1 MTLSESDISSSRLDV
16 WKNKLLDLTN
26 RNRLLNHRETKGY
39 LRIVCPD
46 PGLLEDKLAR
56 GNQIRIVA
64 FPRPERDLEL
74 AFEDDLASNIDS
86 EADGQPPKQA
96 DSRHEE
102 DTDGLSPDDTEI
114 EQFALRQLKKQQ
126 AAVVVDLPEEEL
138 DKRSVQIFR
147 SARTSLQEGGTGT
160 LYLAVGFLHWKR
172 ERDSDRTFKA
182 PLILLPV
189 QMIRK
194 SVKDGI
200 RIIASDDEPRVNST
214 LLEMLRRDFGI
225 TIDGLEGELPTDDH
239 GLDVG
244 SIWDLFRNA
253 VSAARGF
260 KVTEEVVL
268 GNFSFVKYLM
278 WADLN
283 ERSDA
288 LASSNDIV
296 HHLMFTHSQAF
307 TGGGTQISKDTLDE
321 EFKPQDLHMPL
332 TADSSQIAAVA
343 AADKGN
349 SFIIFGPPGTG
360 KSQTISNIIANML
373 GKGKTVLFVSEKM
386 AALEVVYRR
395 LDEIGLGKFCLELH
409 SNKARKLDVLNQ
421 LRQARDFSS
430 WFSET
435 EWEIQGKKLL
445 QLRNNLNDFVEHL
458 HRRRKNGFSAYEG
471 IGMKLKHSDLAW
483 RVSLSWGRSDEHSKT
498 DFNEMK
504 EAVKTLIQAG
514 VLVDPQISPFRIVA
528 ATDWSPAWQRSIQDK
543 AGQLALDA
551 EACESSLG
559 EMCQTAN
566 LPASEAINHPQLLA
580 FGQLAEVLLNSH
592 GKETHV
598 FLGVE
603 GSAKLNALQ
612 AASQALSEYETAFK
626 KLSCSYEEFAWRRL
640 NGDDLQMRLSEAQN
654 SWWLGKILKTRKMR
668 STLKAGGAIGKPDP
682 NNDAPLLSILQES
695 GKKIDEL
702 SETLSELT
710 IWKEHSTDA
719 GEVSKLC
726 ELAND
731 ALEATATIAS
741 LPKNLMEL
749 RTTIA
754 ELIENQND
762 TLTPDAPIGRICAS
776 FLESLA
782 KLHQADRDFSEV
794 SLQSAVKNFRESP
807 NFLREIAEAAQSVS
821 TRDGDLKDWCAWMA
835 ARRASTL
842 LELESLVDAV
852 ESGAIP
858 FEAASDVFEAS
869 YFDWWTDALFEEDP
883 TLKDFSRT
891 EQQDTI
897 RNFCELD
904 SRYQEATANYIA
916 NQIALSISLKNNN
929 ERTSKWGIL
938 NRELEK
944 QRRHLPIRKLVTEA
958 GDVLVTLTPCFMMS
972 PLSVSQY
979 LPAGHNHFDVVI
991 FDEASQI
998 TTWDAIG
1005 TIARAKQVIVAGDP
1019 KQMPPTNF
1027 FDRQDEE
1034 LDEEDL
1040 DADLESILSEM
1051 LACDIPQQPLN
1062 LHYRSKKEDLI
1073 AFSNDRYYDNSL
1085 ITFPSPEKKRGL
1097 RLIESKGIYDRGKS
1111 RTNDEEA
1118 RQVVNE
1124 IMQRLQNSDKA
1135 IRQETIGVVTFNSEQ
1150 QRRIENLLDEERRN
1164 NPDIEWAFQEEDPEP
1179 VFVKNLE
1186 TVQGDE
1192 RDIILFSTGYGP
1204 DIAGNF
1210 YMNFGPLNREGGER
1224 RLNVALTRSR
1234 KQMLIFTSLDPD
1246 KMDLSRT
1253 QAKAVADLKHFLDFA
1268 EKGPIAL
1275 ASDTDGSVGDVESPF
1290 EAEVVKSLRSKGWE
1304 VESQIGVSSFRI
1316 DIGVKHPDQP
1326 GRYLAGVEC
1335 DGATY
1340 HSSYVAK
1347 ERDKIRQS
1355 VLEGLGWTLFR
1366 IWSPDWWLDRHKATE
1381 EIHKLLRD
1389 HLEADRQR
1397 RQISELK

>member
-1 MTLSESDISSSRLDV
+1 MTLPESDISSSRLDT

-26 RNRLLNHRETKGY
+26 RNRLLNHRDTKGC

-46 PGLLEDKLAR
+46 PSLLEDKLAR

-64 FPRPERDLEL
+64 FPRPERDPEL
-74 AFEDDLASNIDS
+74 DFEGDTETDLDS
-86 EADGQPPKQA
+86 EAAKPSSGFS
-96 DSRHEE
+96 DSKSESRVDNFDEA
-102 DTDGLSPDDTEI
+102 EI
-114 EQFALRQLKKQQ
+114 EEFALKQLNRTRT
-126 AAVVVDLPEEEL
+126 AVVVDLPEEEL
-138 DKRSVQIFR
+138 EKRSVQIFR
-147 SARTSLQEGGTGT
+147 RSRTALQEGGTGT
-160 LYLAVGFLHWKR
+160 LYLAIGFLHWKR

-189 QMIRK
+189 QMERQ

-200 RIIASDDEPRVNST
+200 RIVASDDEPRVNST

-225 TIDGLEGELPTDDH
+225 TVDEIDGELPTDEH
-239 GLDVG
+239 GLDVR
-244 SIWDLFRNA
+244 SIWDSFRNA
-253 VSAARGF
+253 VSATKGF
-260 KVTEEVVL
+260 KITEEVVL

-296 HHLMFTHSQAF
+296 RHLMFTHLQTFNGAGDPVLKES
-307 TGGGTQISKDTLDE
+307 LDK
-321 EFKPQDLHMPL
+321 EFKPEDLHLPL

-343 AADKGN
+343 AADRGN

-395 LDEIGLGKFCLELH
+395 LNEIGLGRFCLELH
-409 SNKARKLDVLNQ
+409 SNKARKRDVLNQ
-421 LRQARDFSS
+421 LQQARDFSS
-430 WFSET
+430 RLSTT
-435 EWEIQGKKLL
+435 ERESQSKELL
-445 QLRNNLNDFVEHL
+445 RLRNNLNDFVEHL
-458 HRRRKNGFSAYEG
+458 HKRRENGFSAFEG
-471 IGMKLKHSDLAW
+471 IGLKLKHSDLGW
-483 RVSLSWGRSDEHSKT
+483 RVSLSWGRSDEHSKE
-498 DFNEMK
+498 DLNKMR
-504 EAVKTLIQAG
+504 EAIKTLIQTG
-514 VLVDPQISPFRIVA
+514 VLVDPQVSPFRIVA
-528 ATDWSPAWQRSIQDK
+528 ATNWGPTWQRSIKDK
-543 AGQLALDA
+543 AKQLAFDA
-551 EACESSLG
+551 DTCESSLLH
-559 EMCQTAN
+559 MCKTAN
-566 LPASEAINHPQLLA
+566 LPASNAINYSQLLA
-580 FGQLAEVLLNSH
+580 FGQLAEVLLSSH
-592 GKETHV
+592 GNETHL
-598 FLGVE
+598 FLRGRM
-603 GSAKLNALQ
+603 SAKLNALQ
-612 AASQALSEYETAFK
+612 AADQALNEYETALK

-640 NGDDLQMRLSEAQN
+640 NGNDLQMRLSEAQN
-654 SWWLGKILKTRKMR
+654 SWWLGKILRTRKIR
-668 STLKAGGAIGKPDP
+668 ATLKKDGAIGKPDP
-682 NNDAPLLSILQES
+682 NNDAPLLSILKKS
-695 GKKIDEL
+695 GEKIDEL
-702 SETLSELT
+702 SEILSELT

-719 GEVSKLC
+719 EEANKLC
-726 ELAND
+726 ELANR
-731 ALEATATIAS
+731 ALEATAKIATS
-741 LPKNLMEL
+741 HENLIDL
-749 RTTIA
+749 RDAVA
-754 ELIENQND
+754 ELIEKQND
-762 TLTPDAPIGRICAS
+762 ALVPYTPLSITCTS
-776 FLESLA
+776 FLESLE
-782 KLHQADRDFSEV
+782 KLRQSDQDFSEA
-794 SLQSAVKNFRESP
+794 SLQSAIEIFSESSSLL
-807 NFLREIAEAAQSVS
+807 NEISGAAESVS
-821 TRDGDLKDWCAWMA
+821 KRDGDLKDWCAWMA
-835 ARRASTL
+835 AREALIL
-842 LELESLVDAV
+842 LELAPLVDSV
-852 ESGAIP
+852 ENGNIP
-858 FEAASDVFEAS
+858 IQALDDVFEAS

-883 TLKDFSRT
+883 ILKGFSRI
-891 EQQDTI
+891 EHEDI
-897 RNFCELD
+897 IHNFCELD
-904 SRYQEATANYIA
+904 SQYQKTTANYIA
-916 NQIALSISLKNNN
+916 RQIAFSIFVNKSSQ
-929 ERTSKWGIL
+929 TTQGWSIL

-944 QRRHLPIRKLVTEA
+944 QKRHLPIRKLVSEA
-958 GDVLVTLTPCFMMS
+958 SDALTCLTPCFMMS

-979 LPAGHNHFDVVI
+979 LPAEHTHFDVVI

-1005 TIARAKQVIVAGDP
+1005 TLARGKQVIVAGDP
-1019 KQMPPTNF
+1019 KQMPPSNF
-1027 FDRQDEE
+1027 FDRQEDE

-1040 DADLESILSEM
+1040 EADLESILSEM
-1051 LACDIPQQPLN
+1051 LACGIPEQKLN
-1062 LHYRSKKEDLI
+1062 LHYRSEKEDLI

-1085 ITFPSPEKKRGL
+1085 ITFPSPEEKRGL
-1097 RLIESKGIYDRGKS
+1097 HLIESNGVYDRGKS

-1124 IMQRLQNSDKA
+1124 IMQRLQHSDKA
-1135 IRQETIGVVTFNSEQ
+1135 TRQETIGVVTFNAEQ

-1164 NPDIEWAFQEEDPEP
+1164 NPDIEWAFHEEDPEP

-1204 DIAGNF
+1204 DIAGNL

-1234 KQMLIFTSLDPD
+1234 KQMLIFTSLNPD

-1253 QAKAVADLKHFLDFA
+1253 EARAVADLKHFLDFA
-1268 EKGPIAL
+1268 DKGPIAL
-1275 ASDTDGSVGDVESPF
+1275 ASATDGSVGDVESPF

-1316 DIGVKHPDQP
+1316 DIGIKHPDKP

-1355 VLEGLGWTLFR
+1355 ELEGRGWTLFR
-1366 IWSPDWWLDRHKATE
+1366 IWSPDWWLDRRKATE
-1381 EIHKLLRD
+1381 EIHTLLQD